1 MAQVSIKKFWNEL
14 IDEDY
19 KIKVIDIGAAE
30 GEDYSPSYQPLIDLE
45 IANIIGF
52 EPNKEACE
60 VLNSRA
66 KEESHYL
73 PYFIGDGKVST
84 FYETN
89 WPPTSSLF
97 RPNTKL
103 LEKFNNLAEVIVV
116 QKEHQVQ
123 THRLDDIQEI
133 DGVDFLKMDI
143 QGAELKALKNGV
155 NLLNKALV
163 VQVEVEF
170 VELYQGQ
177 PLFSD
182 IDSFLRSE
190 GFQFHCFDSLMGRAL
205 KPIIKNN
212 NPSEEINQVLWADAF
227 YVKDWMNLE
236 QISREQLITFAILT
250 YFLLGSI
257 DLTHFILTHLDK
269 VYNSNFSKKF
279 LNILTSN

>member
-14 IDEDY
+14 IDENY
-19 KIKVIDIGAAE
+19 KIRVIDIGAAE
-30 GEDYSPSYQPLIDLE
+30 GEDYSPSYQPLIDLD

-60 VLNSRA
+60 VLNA
-66 KEESHYL
+66 KEQEGSHYL
-73 PYFIGDGKVST
+73 PYFIGDGEIAT

-89 WPPTSSLF
+89 YPPTSSLF

-103 LEKFNNLAEVIVV
+103 LEKFNNLLEVIIV

-123 THRLDDIQEI
+123 THRLDDIKEI
-133 DGVDFLKMDI
+133 NGVDFLKMDI

-163 VQVEVEF
+163 LQVEVEF
-170 VELYQGQ
+170 VELYEDQ

-182 IDSFLRSE
+182 VDSFLRSE
-190 GFQFHCFDSLMGRAL
+190 GFQFHCFDDLMGRSL
-205 KPIIKNN
+205 KPIIKNK
-212 NPSEEINQVLWADAF
+212 NPNEEINQVLWADAF
-227 YVKDWMNLE
+227 YVKDWMNLKHL
-236 QISREQLITFAILT
+236 SREQLITYAILT

-257 DLTHFILTHLDK
+257 DLTHFILSHLDE
-269 VYNSNFSKKF
+269 VYNSSFSKKF